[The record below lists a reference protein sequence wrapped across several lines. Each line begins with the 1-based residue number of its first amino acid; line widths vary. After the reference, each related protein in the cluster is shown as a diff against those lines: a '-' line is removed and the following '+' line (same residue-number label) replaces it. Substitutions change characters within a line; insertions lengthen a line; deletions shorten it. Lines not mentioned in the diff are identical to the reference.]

1 MMVHLA
7 WIKCRAFVRFLYK
20 GEVKLIIVG
29 EKLNS
34 SIPKTLEALNSRDEA
49 FVLDIAKRQLDGYAQ
64 YLDVNAAMCGDEGGT
79 LRWVVETVSAN
90 MPCRF
95 MIDSPNPQVIAEVYG
110 SMELGDSIINSVTLE
125 EDRFDALLPVVQQFG
140 TGVVAMP
147 IDAEGMP
154 HDWQSRVRKA
164 SRLVE
169 KLAENGVG
177 HDRIYVDI
185 VVEAAGAAWE
195 APGHAVRAAS
205 ELRKK
210 YPDIHLLAGL
220 SNVSFGLPGRAAIN
234 RAFLCLCMANG
245 VDSAI
250 MDAANAGMVMTAKAA
265 DAMQG
270 NDEFC
275 MHYITAFRKLNN

>member
-1 MMVHLA
+1 M
-7 WIKCRAFVRFLYK
+7 
-20 GEVKLIIVG
+20 IIIG

-34 SIPKTLEALNSRDEA
+34 SIPKTLEALNNRDEA

-64 YLDVNAAMCGDEGGT
+64 HLDVNAAMCGDEVGT
-79 LRWVVETVSAN
+79 LKWVVETVSAN
-90 MPCRF
+90 MPCSF

-110 SMELGDSIINSVTLE
+110 SMKLDDSIVNSITLE
-125 EDRFDALLPVVQQFG
+125 DERFDALLPVVQQFG
-140 TGVVAMP
+140 TGIVAMP

-154 HDWQSRVRKA
+154 YDWQSRVEKA
-164 SRLVE
+164 SRLVDR
-169 KLAENGVG
+169 LTENGIG
-177 HDRIYVDI
+177 HERIYVDI

-195 APGHAVRAAS
+195 GPGHALRAAN
-205 ELRKK
+205 ELRQK

-234 RAFLCLCMANG
+234 RAFLCMCMANG

-250 MDAANAGMVMTAKAA
+250 MDAANTEMVMTAKAA

-275 MHYITAFRKLNN
+275 MNYITAFRKLNG